1 MLNLQVFMASCDL
14 IAASLGACGCAS
26 SVDSEIE
33 YRICAE
39 QKISVEQAAPKDKP
53 RKWCKYYSNGTI
65 DVPTAL
71 FIEAYVYVGSRL
83 CIGDR
88 PPTTSGRS
96 LNEDLKDQLA
106 ARSGS
111 AIASWLPGGE
121 LEIDAPADFEVVF
134 ANKAVTAQLLGR
146 EATIR
151 FTATRFRWVFSDGD
165 RAFSAAHQKA
175 FEKAEG
181 QTAQAFVGI
190 RVDYRFSD
198 QPWVI
203 GALEAEIPS
212 NLLRLDVVEKPR
224 RTLLVG

>member
-1 MLNLQVFMASCDL
+1 MVSCDL

-26 SVDSEIE
+26 SVDSEVE

-39 QKISVEQAAPKDKP
+39 QRLSVEQVAPKDKP

-65 DVPTAL
+65 DVPTPL

-83 CIGDR
+83 CIGDK
-88 PPTTSGRS
+88 PANNTSRS
-96 LNEDLKDQLA
+96 IDDELRDQLA
-106 ARSGS
+106 ARSGF

-121 LEIDAPADFEVVF
+121 LEIDETAQFEVVF
-134 ANKAVTAQLLGR
+134 ANKVVAAELLGR

-151 FTATRFRWVFSDGD
+151 FTATRFRWVFSDGE
-165 RAFSAAHQKA
+165 RAFSAFHQKA
-175 FEKAEG
+175 FENAEN

-190 RVDYRFSD
+190 RVDYRFSG
-198 QPWVI
+198 QPWVV
-203 GALEAEIPS
+203 GVLEAEIPS
-212 NLLRLDVVEKPR
+212 NLLLLNVVEKPR